1 MPPRPSPR
9 PRPARRRA
17 AALVEHLVL
26 LPLLLAVLLPCAF
39 AAFRL
44 VDGAGLIATAARDC
58 ARAAAQVTDREDPG
72 ATGALAARQTLGGTW
87 LDPARLV
94 VAVTP
99 PGGRPIAGGIVGCR
113 VEYALRADDIV
124 GHLPDAALGPLA
136 ATASERLDL
145 ARDRLDHR
153 DP

>member
-1 MPPRPSPR
+1 MRPRPSPR

-26 LPLLLAVLLPCAF
+26 LPILLAVLLPCAF
-39 AAFRL
+39 TAFRL
-44 VDGAGLIATAARDC
+44 VDGAGLVATAARDC
-58 ARAAAQVTDREDPG
+58 ARTAAQVTAREDPE

-94 VAVTP
+94 IAVTP
-99 PGGRPIAGGIVGCR
+99 PGGRSVPGGVVGCR

-124 GHLPDAALGPLA
+124 GRLPDAALGPLG
-136 ATASERLDL
+136 ATAYERLDL
-145 ARDRLDHR
+145 ARDRLDR
-153 DP
+153 REP